1 MAGKARLRCTDPKV
15 TVTLPWWPSDVSRT
29 LSVRTVNELERP
41 DKTPLAVPS
50 SLTLDD
56 YSIGY
61 TARAVDFRES
71 VADHIADLERLAA
84 LKRPAQL
91 ILADQTMGLYQIE
104 SASLTILEFAESG
117 QPSVVDVQL
126 TLKRASDA
134 EINVGIVKRI
144 KGRGRGF
151 AKKKG

>member
-61 TARAVDFRES
+61 TARAVDFREP

-134 EINVGIVKRI
+134 EINVGVVKRI

-151 AKKKG
+151 GKKKG